1 MTTEEVQMQV
11 YSLIEEVIKRL
22 EKEEPEKYQELLQNL
37 KDKEANNDSLQR
49 IRQDEF
55 KQAV

>member
-22 EKEEPEKYQELLQNL
+22 KKEEPEKYEQLLKNL
-37 KDKEANNDSLQR
+37 KKEAKNDSLQR
-49 IRQDEF
+49 IGQDEF